1 MTALVLLLCLF
12 VAATGVL
19 AIFAPARA
27 NDLARL
33 FSNRPG
39 LYTATAIRLVLGAG
53 LLFVAE
59 DSRAPLALRIF
70 GAIILFVGV
79 LMPLLGLDRHRRMI
93 NWWLSVGRPIQLVW
107 GGFALAFG
115 IFLIYAIA

>member
-12 VAATGVL
+12 VAAMGVL
-19 AIFAPARA
+19 AIFAPRRA
-27 NDLARL
+27 NELARL
-33 FSNRPG
+33 FSDWPG

-59 DSRAPLALRIF
+59 DSRASTALRVF
-70 GAIILFVGV
+70 GTIILLVGV
-79 LMPLLGLDRHRRMI
+79 LTPLLGLERHQRMI

-107 GGFALAFG
+107 GAFVLALG
-115 IFLIYAIA
+115 VFLIYAIL

>member
-12 VAATGVL
+12 VAAMGVL
-19 AIFAPARA
+19 AIFAPRRA

-33 FSNRPG
+33 FSDRPG

-59 DSRAPLALRIF
+59 DSRAPMALRAF
-70 GAIILFVGV
+70 GVIILLVGI
-79 LMPLLGLDRHRRMI
+79 LTPLLGLERHRRMI
-93 NWWLSVGRPIQLVW
+93 DWWLSVGRPIQLVW
-107 GGFALAFG
+107 GAFALAFG
-115 IFLIYAIA
+115 VLLIYAIL